1 MDKQALQVIKESG
14 VEQQTAKMLQ
24 ESFSPYFDE
33 AGKVIEEAKTITVT
47 DVSQKDDMIKARE
60 MRLILKNARVS
71 ADKKRKELK
80 EDSLRYGKA
89 VQGIYNVLDFLIVP
103 AEKYLEEQEKFEER
117 IKEKKRQGLIEKR
130 HAEIEPLMEF
140 IPGGYDLGAIT
151 EDDFQKLI
159 AGAKFQMAAKKE
171 AEAKAE
177 QERIEVEKAV
187 AIEQARIKEENER
200 LKKEAEAR
208 EKAQAKEREENEKAL
223 KAEREAREKAEAD
236 KKAIEEKQRKEKEE
250 SDRKTIEEKRIS
262 DKKIADERAAEL
274 KRIAEEKEIE
284 RKKANAP
291 DKEKII
297 AFVTSLS
304 LISYPEVNSED
315 AKRILQ
321 EAKMSIS
328 KIAGI
333 LTTKANEL

>member
-1 MDKQALQVIKESG
+1 MDNKALEVIKESG

-24 ESFSPYFDE
+24 ESFSPFFDE
-33 AGKVIEEAKTITVT
+33 AGKVIEESKLIIVT
-47 DVSQKDDMIKARE
+47 DVSQKDDMAKARE

-80 EDSLRYGKA
+80 EDSMRYGKA

-117 IKEKKRQGLIEKR
+117 IEEQKLQKLIDDR
-130 HAEIEPLMEF
+130 HMEIEPYLEF
-140 IPGGYDLGAIT
+140 IPGGIDMGSIT
-151 EDDFQKLI
+151 EDDYQKLLS
-159 AGAKFQMAAKKE
+159 GAKFQMTAKKE
-171 AEAKAE
+171 AEAKIEDA
-177 QERIEVEKAV
+177 RIEKEKA
-187 AIEQARIKEENER
+187 AEIERAKIKEENER

-223 KAEREAREKAEAD
+223 KAEREAREKAEAE
-236 KKAIEEKQRKEKEE
+236 KKAIEEKQRKEKE
-250 SDRKTIEEKRIS
+250 DAARKALEEKRIA
-262 DKKIADERAAEL
+262 DKKIADEKAAES
-274 KRIAEEKEIE
+274 KRISEQKELE
-284 RKKANAP
+284 RKAANAP

-304 LISYPEVNSED
+304 LISYPEVNTED

-321 EAKMSIS
+321 EAKISIS

>member
-1 MDKQALQVIKESG
+1 MDNKALEVIKESG

-24 ESFSPYFDE
+24 ESFSPFFDE
-33 AGKVIEEAKTITVT
+33 AGKVIEESKLIVVT
-47 DVSQKDDMIKARE
+47 DISQKDDMAKARE

-89 VQGIYNVLDFLIVP
+89 VQGIYNVLDYLIVP
-103 AEKYLEEQEKFEER
+103 AEKYLEDQEKFEER
-117 IKEKKRQGLIEKR
+117 IEEQKRQKLIDER
-130 HAEIEPLMEF
+130 HMMIEPYLEF
-140 IPGGYDLGAIT
+140 IPGGINMGSIT
-151 EDDFQKLI
+151 EEDFNKLL
-159 AGAKFQMAAKKE
+159 AGAKFQMDAKKE
-171 AEAKAE
+171 AEEKAE
-177 QERIEVEKAV
+177 QERIEAEKEA

-223 KAEREAREKAEAD
+223 KAEREAREKAEAE
-236 KKAIEEKQRKEKEE
+236 KKAIEEKQRKEKEAE
-250 SDRKTIEEKRIS
+250 DLKALEEKRIA
-262 DKKIADERAAEL
+262 DKK
-274 KRIAEEKEIE
+274 IAEEKELE
-284 RKKANAP
+284 RKAANAT

-297 AFVTSLS
+297 LFVTSLS
-304 LISYPEVNSED
+304 LISYPEVNTED

>member
-1 MDKQALQVIKESG
+1 MDNKALEVIKESG

-24 ESFSPYFDE
+24 ESFSPFFDE
-33 AGKVIEEAKTITVT
+33 AGKVIEESKLIVVT
-47 DVSQKDDMIKARE
+47 DVSQKYDMAKARE

-103 AEKYLEEQEKFEER
+103 AEKYLEDQEKFEER
-117 IKEKKRQGLIEKR
+117 IEEKKKQDLIESR
-130 HAEIEPLMEF
+130 NMQIVPVQEYVPSGI
-140 IPGGYDLGAIT
+140 DLGSIT
-151 EDDFQKLI
+151 EDDFQKLL
-159 AGAKFQMAAKKE
+159 AGAKFQMDAKKE

-177 QERIEVEKAV
+177 QERIEAAKA
-187 AIEQARIKEENER
+187 ADIEQARIKEENER
-200 LKKEAEAR
+200 LKKEAEAL

-223 KAEREAREKAEAD
+223 KAEREAREKAEAE
-236 KKAIEEKQRKEKEE
+236 KKAIEEKQRKEKENA
-250 SDRKTIEEKRIS
+250 DRKALEEKRIA
-262 DKKIADERAAEL
+262 DKKIADEKAAEL
-274 KRIAEEKEIE
+274 KRIAEEKELE
-284 RKKANAP
+284 RKAANAP

-304 LISYPEVNSED
+304 LISYPEVNTED

-321 EAKMSIS
+321 EAKLSIS